1 MVIHKG
7 EQFAIPFE
15 VKIGDNIVT
24 PYDIDGLR
32 IKVNDILAEWPDGN
46 LEFDDINGV
55 WLFWLEESET
65 LNMFAGRRP
74 AQIAVKIGDNIIK
87 SDVFDLD
94 VKSSIITELW
104 NDE

>member
-15 VKIGDNIVT
+15 VKINDNIVT

-32 IKVNDILAEWPDGN
+32 IKVVNILEEWPDGII
-46 LEFDDINGV
+46 EFDDVNNV

-65 LNMFAGRRP
+65 LNMFSGRRP

-94 VKSSIITELW
+94 VKSSIITETW
-104 NDE
+104 ADE

>member
-15 VKIGDNIVT
+15 VKINDNIVT

-32 IKVNDILAEWPDGN
+32 IKVNDILEEWPDGN
-46 LEFDDINGV
+46 LEFDDVNNV
-55 WLFWLEESET
+55 WLFGLEESET

-74 AQIAVKIGDNIIK
+74 AQIAVKIGNNILK

-94 VKSSIITELW
+94 VKSSIITESW
-104 NDE
+104 SDG

>member
-32 IKVNDILAEWPDGN
+32 IKVNDILQEWPDGDI
-46 LEFDDINGV
+46 EFDDANNV

-65 LNMFAGRRP
+65 LNMFSGRRP
-74 AQIAVKIGDNIIK
+74 AQIAVKIGNNILK

-94 VKSSIITELW
+94 VKSSIITEPW
-104 NDE
+104 NNG